1 MDNYLKQISE
11 GTTISATN
19 PPEKPT
25 SAEKPIVEAQFSSQ
39 ITKSDKELIAGADEI
54 VKLPFILPRYRKYLW
69 LKNLTRE
76 EDAAA

>member
-25 SAEKPIVEAQFSSQ
+25 SAEKPVVEAQFSSQ
-39 ITKSDKELIAGADEI
+39 ITKSDKELIAGTDEI
-54 VKLPFILPRYRKYLW
+54 VKPTENIYAFRAVKVRKYQLY
-69 LKNLTRE
+69 KNRG
-76 EDAAA
+76 D